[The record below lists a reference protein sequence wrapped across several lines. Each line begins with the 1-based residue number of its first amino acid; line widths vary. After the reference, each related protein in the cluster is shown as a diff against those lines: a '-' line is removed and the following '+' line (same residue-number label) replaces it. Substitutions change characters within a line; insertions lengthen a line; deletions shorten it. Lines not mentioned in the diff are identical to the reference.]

1 MPQKHD
7 NYTRKV
13 FDGIGEGGGGVVKVI
28 TRTACAFKNIPKMYF
43 STNSKKICKLAKFII
58 SI

>member
-13 FDGIGEGGGGVVKVI
+13 FDGIGEGGWGGEVKVI
-28 TRTACAFKNIPKMYF
+28 TRTASAVKNKIFKRALFKRKT
-43 STNSKKICKLAKFII
+43 SSQKF
-58 SI
+58 

>member
-13 FDGIGEGGGGVVKVI
+13 FDGIGEGWGLGGGGDVKVI
-28 TRTACAFKNIPKMYF
+28 TRTASAVKKRVAYEKLNI
-43 STNSKKICKLAKFII
+43 LEAV
-58 SI
+58 